1 MKKGT
6 IRKLVLSKETLRL
19 LNLALGGESAG
30 VGPGIDVQ
38 EPSVTLCNSYCSGG
52 PGC

>member
-6 IRKLVLSKETLRL
+6 VRKLVLSKETL
-19 LNLALGGESAG
+19 LNLATAGETPTIG
-30 VGPGIDVQ
+30 KGPD
-38 EPSVTLCNSYCSGG
+38 EPEPTLTLCNSYCSGG

>member
-1 MKKGT
+1 MKKRAV
-6 IRKLVLSKETLRL
+6 RKLVLSKETVRL
-19 LNLALGGESAG
+19 LDLATGGESAG

-52 PGC
+52 PDC